1 MKKLTISDIKDILK
15 KELEESKRHVQ
26 HYYLGT
32 NRYSET
38 DRLKSIYTTKNNSDN
53 NWNRINRRTLKAL
66 NPKVNQALEK
76 QGFDNRFIGV

>member
-53 NWNRINRRTLKAL
+53 N
-66 NPKVNQALEK
+66 
-76 QGFDNRFIGV
+76 

>member
-26 HYYLGT
+26 HYYLAT

-38 DRLKSIYTTKNNSDN
+38 DRLKSIYITKNNSDD
-53 NWNRINRRTLKAL
+53 NWNRINRQTLKGFS
-66 NPKVNQALEK
+66 PKVNQVLEK
-76 QGFDNRFIGV
+76 PRCDNRFIGG